1 MNADNTLHPSA
12 FIRVFRVIRV
22 LHRMNLPDKIKDFG
36 LEQIYREANPY
47 TEANSHSS
55 DAD

>member
-12 FIRVFRVIRV
+12 FILVFRVIRV

-36 LEQIYREANPY
+36 LEQIYRALNAEPA
-47 TEANSHSS
+47 TFLMESC
-55 DAD
+55 